1 MTIPKGN
8 LYDDLYFRYSVKED
22 STALADTHILHNRPV
37 PLHNS
42 ALLSLRLRTDTLEN
56 KQQYGIVR
64 TQKGRQS
71 WIGGTYRN
79 GWIDGTIKEL
89 GNYTVGQDSQSTD
102 DHPVGRQHMDQQ
114 MQAFVFRLSDN
125 LSGVQTYRG
134 EIDGQ
139 YVLFEMNSKS
149 VITYKFDK
157 ERLERGKHTLKLTV
171 TDAPEIN
178 RNTSILLSGK

>member
-37 PLHNS
+37 PLHSS
-42 ALLSLRLRTDTLEN
+42 ARLSLRLRVDTLEN
-56 KQQYGIVR
+56 KQQYGIIR
-64 TQKGRQS
+64 TQKGRRS

-89 GNYTVGQDSQSTD
+89 GNYTVGQDQSTD

-114 MQAFVFRLSDN
+114 AGIRFPPVR
-125 LSGVQTYRG
+125 
-134 EIDGQ
+134 
-139 YVLFEMNSKS
+139 
-149 VITYKFDK
+149 
-157 ERLERGKHTLKLTV
+157 
-171 TDAPEIN
+171 
-178 RNTSILLSGK
+178 